1 MIEDQSIE
9 SKKDIFG
16 MIFLL
21 GQRWQTLGD
30 LELASIGVTT
40 KQWLLLITLH
50 VFFKD
55 PPTLNQLTEAMGS
68 SRQNVKQL
76 ASNLQR
82 SGFLEIFQDAVDKR
96 VLRFRLTQKNA
107 EIWEARAQRDQEYIN
122 SLFGDASPQDIL
134 STRSTL
140 ERLLAISFEKLRGRP

>member
-1 MIEDQSIE
+1 MTVDQSIE
-9 SKKDIFG
+9 PKKEIFG

-40 KQWLLLITLH
+40 KQWLLLITLY

-82 SGFLEIFQDAVDKR
+82 SGFLEIFQDTVDKR
-96 VLRFRLTQKNA
+96 ILRFRLTQKNA
-107 EIWEARAQRDQEYIN
+107 EIWEARAQRDQEYVS
-122 SLFGDASPQDIL
+122 SLFGDASPQDIIT
-134 STRSTL
+134 TRTTL